1 MNDLTFVG
9 TIVARQR
16 EADLVRE
23 IELMR
28 SHREHGGT
36 LVRPHGLRLGEWF
49 RTAIGR
55 TRPPRAATA

>member
-9 TIVARQR
+9 TIVAQQR

-28 SHREHGGT
+28 SHREHGAT
-36 LVRPHGLRLGEWF
+36 LARPHGLRLGEWF
-49 RTAIGR
+49 RIAIGR
-55 TRPPRAATA
+55 TRPRTTATA

>member
-28 SHREHGGT
+28 SHREHGAT
-36 LVRPHGLRLGEWF
+36 LARPHGRRLGEWF
-49 RTAIGR
+49 RTAIAR
-55 TRPPRAATA
+55 TRPRGVVAA